1 MGWLF
6 GYYTRKELVDHL
18 CEGNG
23 VTTLKR
29 RFVGNTLYTVNAYE
43 QANGTDIK
51 YACVYLLKG
60 RTGTRDGWGY
70 KDMDETMGPYYYD
83 FPVSWLD
90 MLSPCDSENALGW
103 RKCVRERAEKLSRI
117 KLGTTWKLGDN
128 TFTIIE
134 RKSPSCVRTKN
145 QFGDTWRMN
154 PKYLLRAE
162 EVK

>member
-6 GYYTRKELVDHL
+6 SDRWLSRKDIGDHL
-18 CEGNG
+18 INGNG
-23 VTTLKR
+23 VKT
-29 RFVGNTLYTVNAYE
+29 
-43 QANGTDIK
+43 IK
-51 YACVYLLKG
+51 YRWVGCNLYCVHEHTNEQGETTRWACIYLTKG
-60 RTGTRDGWGY
+60 KKGFAHGY